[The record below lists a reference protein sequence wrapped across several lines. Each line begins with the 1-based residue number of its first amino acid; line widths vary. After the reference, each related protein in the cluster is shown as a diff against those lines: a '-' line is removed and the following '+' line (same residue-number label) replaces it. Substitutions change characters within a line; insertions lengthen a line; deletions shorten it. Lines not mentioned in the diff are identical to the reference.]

1 MKENQE
7 KVVMNDSNRLN
18 ILWTSGDAHT
28 ARLMVFMYAKNSIL
42 RGWWDEVT
50 VIIWGASAKL
60 ASEDDLIREEIKIAQ
75 NVGVKFSACVA
86 CARGLGVVE
95 NLEAMGVEVVS
106 WGPLLTDILQNKE
119 NLITV

>member
-1 MKENQE
+1 MEDTK
-7 KVVMNDSNRLN
+7 RLN

-28 ARLMVFMYAKNSIL
+28 ARLMVLMYAKNSLL

-50 VIIWGASAKL
+50 VIIWGASANL
-60 ASEDDLIREEIKIAQ
+60 ASEDDVIREEIKIAQ
-75 NVGVKFSACVA
+75 NLGVKFSACVA